1 MEKALYSAKA
11 TTVNRGKGKKTSI
24 VIVDDHP
31 LVRRGLSQLI
41 QEEENLEVCGEA
53 GTVPEAL
60 SKIKELQPDLVI
72 VDISLPEV
80 SGLELIKQISQEETG
95 TKVLVASIHDD
106 NLMSERALRA
116 GAWGY
121 VHKQK
126 SPEEVL
132 EAIRSVAA
140 GKVYLSEE
148 VSQRI
153 LQRMRGTKEPQEKS
167 RLASL
172 SDRELEVFELI
183 GGGLAT
189 RQIGESLH
197 VSSKTVETY
206 KEHIKVK
213 LGLHTSTELLQHA
226 VLWML
231 YK

>member
-1 MEKALYSAKA
+1 MIGQEK
-11 TTVNRGKGKKTSI
+11 
-24 VIVDDHP
+24 D
-31 LVRRGLSQLI
+31 
-41 QEEENLEVCGEA
+41 LEVCGEA

-60 SKIKELQPDLVI
+60 SRIKELEPDLVI
-72 VDISLPEV
+72 ADISLPEV
-80 SGLELIKQISQEETG
+80 NGLELIKQISQEETG
-95 TKVLVASIHDD
+95 TKVLVVSMHDD
-106 NLMSERALRA
+106 SLMSERALQA

-121 VHKQK
+121 VHKLK

-153 LQRMRGTKEPQEKS
+153 FQRMHGTDNPRGRSPIE
-167 RLASL
+167 SL

-183 GGGLAT
+183 GRALAT
-189 RQIGESLH
+189 RQIAASLD
-197 VSSKTVETY
+197 VSPKTVESY

-226 VLWML
+226 VLWTL
-231 YK
+231 YR